1 MKKKPYRDT
10 GSSACTK
17 HTMAA
22 VLLCALLGLYMYRHY
37 FSVRELPLLE
47 TKVRAPFIIIEV
59 AGDVSNPGVVFFDH
73 SPTVAEALAASGASR
88 ECLQADSSKAAG
100 RELTTG
106 TLIQVHRAQRGG
118 AIDLF
123 QMDAEKRILF
133 EIPLD
138 LNAVSE
144 EDLSSIPGI
153 GPKTSQEI
161 VAYRNKHGH
170 FPKVEALTNVKG
182 IGNKTLRKIQKYFF
196 TVAES
201 LQQ

>member
-1 MKKKPYRDT
+1 MKKKPYRET

-37 FSVRELPLLE
+37 FSARELSLLE
-47 TKVRAPFIIIEV
+47 TNARAPLIIIEV
-59 AGDVSNPGVVFFDH
+59 KGDVSNPGVFYFDH
-73 SPTVAEALAASGASR
+73 SPTVAEALGASG
-88 ECLQADSSKAAG
+88 ENIEYLQANSSKAPG

-106 TLIQVHRAQRGG
+106 TLIQVHRAQKGV

-123 QMDAEKRILF
+123 QMEAEKRILF

-153 GPKTSQEI
+153 GPKTSQKI
-161 VAYRNKHGH
+161 VAYREKHGY
-170 FPKVEALTNVKG
+170 FPKVEALKNVKG
-182 IGNKTLRKIQKYFF
+182 IGNKKFRRIQKYFS
-196 TVAES
+196 TVADSPQE
-201 LQQ
+201 